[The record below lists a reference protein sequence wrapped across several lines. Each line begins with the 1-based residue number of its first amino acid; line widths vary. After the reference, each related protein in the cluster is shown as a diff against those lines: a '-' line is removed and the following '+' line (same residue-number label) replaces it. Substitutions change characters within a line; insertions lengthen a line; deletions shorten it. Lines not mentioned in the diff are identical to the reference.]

1 MTAQDVIRDAGLIL
15 AAGLIAAPVAALL
28 RVPIM
33 IILLGFGIALGP
45 TGVGL
50 IENPVDGLGA
60 QLVFTFGVA
69 QAAPPA
75 RLVSPSPPPRGGMAV
90 RSATS
95 PSPASQH
102 DSVRGEEARPASLE
116 RHLLAAARI
125 QCLHEGGPSA
135 PDAGTKRVHQLGHER
150 AYASTARAVES
161 PISS

>member
-75 RLVSPSPPPRGGMAV
+75 RLVSPSPPPRG
-90 RSATS
+90 
-95 PSPASQH
+95 
-102 DSVRGEEARPASLE
+102 
-116 RHLLAAARI
+116 
-125 QCLHEGGPSA
+125 
-135 PDAGTKRVHQLGHER
+135 
-150 AYASTARAVES
+150 
-161 PISS
+161 